1 MSVTF
6 LWLVE
11 VMTKATEGRGNSSLW
26 LQRDSCLSG
35 WRGVATSRRQQTW
48 PGQEAKF
55 TPFTVSTK
63 QREKSVSYTGFFFFN
78 FYLFIFLSAPKKGQ
92 DIKHLKT
99 KSKAESHKHIKPPTK
114 PNVSGTNSHLS
125 LISLSI
131 NRLISLYKDISF

>member
-78 FYLFIFLSAPKKGQ
+78 FYLFIFINLLG
-92 DIKHLKT
+92 LEL
-99 KSKAESHKHIKPPTK
+99 ESLFSQGPLLTELLFHP
-114 PNVSGTNSHLS
+114 S
-125 LISLSI
+125 
-131 NRLISLYKDISF
+131 SF